1 MWNFENN
8 PEAEDIISQHT
19 SKAESGL
26 FILKPCYNFSY
37 RAKTPLKKASFVWL
51 WIYLCAHA
59 VFYYHQHRILQNEFV
74 FLLCKMVEMVEM
86 KTQNLC
92 AVFLSLA
99 LFLFDDR
106 EYKTEEK

>member
-1 MWNFENN
+1 
-8 PEAEDIISQHT
+8 
-19 SKAESGL
+19 
-26 FILKPCYNFSY
+26 
-37 RAKTPLKKASFVWL
+37 
-51 WIYLCAHA
+51 
-59 VFYYHQHRILQNEFV
+59 
-74 FLLCKMVEMVEM
+74 MVEMEEM